1 MMFLKGKNNR
11 LWIFILLLV
20 LVLLIGMVLHYYQI
34 RSLPSQNYHTQK
46 TAWGMTGELEPE
58 HEEDTFVNLM
68 KENET
73 EFSFGKEDFSQIP
86 NTIWTF
92 WDGEPSGLVERC
104 IQSWKK
110 YNPSYEVH
118 VLNKKNINEYLPDI
132 DINGFKRAGDS
143 LARYSDFVR
152 LLILLKYGGI
162 WMDASI
168 ICHKPLT
175 WMHSIQKKFNVEMV
189 GYYMDTFTSKEHKE
203 YSPIIASWF
212 IACTPGSSFVR
223 DWCSEFLTINNYETA
238 DDYIKHL
245 REVDK
250 ITSQN
255 IGSVEY
261 LAIYMSAQKLLQKDP
276 HKYDLYLI
284 AAEKS
289 PFKFL
294 MDTNLNVEKSIGL
307 LTGEDTREN
316 YFQFPF
322 VKLTREDRATLEKHE
337 KQKNAF
343 S

>member
-1 MMFLKGKNNR
+1 MFSKGKINR
-11 LWIFILLLV
+11 LWILILLLV
-20 LVLLIGMVLHYYQI
+20 LILFIGMLLHYFQI
-34 RSLPSQNYHTQK
+34 REFSKQNYHIQRTK
-46 TAWGMTGELEPE
+46 WGMTGDWEPE
-58 HEEDTFVNLM
+58 GTEETFVNLM
-68 KENET
+68 KEGET
-73 EFSFGKEDFSQIP
+73 EFSFGSEDFSQIP

-92 WDGEPSGLVERC
+92 WDGEPSGLVEKC

-118 VLNKKNINEYLPDI
+118 VLNKKNIAEYLPDI
-132 DINGFKRAGDS
+132 HIDSFKRAGDS

-152 LLILLKYGGI
+152 LLILSKYGGI

-175 WMHSIQKKFNVEMV
+175 WLHSIQKKFNVEMI
-189 GYYMDTFTSKEHKE
+189 GYYMDTFTTKEHKE
-203 YSPIIASWF
+203 YSPIISSWF
-212 IACTPGSSFVR
+212 IAATPNSTFIK
-223 DWCSEFLTINNYETA
+223 DWCSEFLTINNYENA

-245 REVDK
+245 HEKEGIV
-250 ITSQN
+250 SQN

-261 LAIYMSAQKLLQKDP
+261 LAIYMSAQKLLQKNP

-307 LTGEDTREN
+307 LTGEDTRQD
-316 YFQFPF
+316 YFKFPF
-322 VKLTREDRATLEKHE
+322 VKLTREDRAALEKHE
-337 KQKNAF
+337 KQTNAF